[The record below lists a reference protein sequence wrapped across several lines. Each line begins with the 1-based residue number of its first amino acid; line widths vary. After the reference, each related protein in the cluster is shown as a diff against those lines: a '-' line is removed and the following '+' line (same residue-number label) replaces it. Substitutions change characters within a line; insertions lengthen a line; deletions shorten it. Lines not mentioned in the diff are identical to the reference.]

1 MNVHEK
7 VLLISGTGG
16 AYTIR
21 GKDLEKSLFDPRIRE
36 DIIKSHYTRDN
47 VRIIPENACFR
58 DDNGEIV
65 PVLRRNQSG
74 YPPLV
79 TRTLE
84 DILEKAGI
92 SYQSIPCDT
101 IWEDR
106 AFDHSTYKFVCCSTT
121 FMWSEKMIERAITW
135 IRNNVEF
142 EYLIVGGH
150 YSSIKY
156 EQMLNTYD
164 DIDYIIVGDGEKA
177 LPMLIKH
184 LDETGNDNVDDIPN
198 LAYIRSGVLKRSP
211 MHYVDM
217 RTLPKV
223 SYSGHYDRLS
233 YETVRGCAFGCKFC
247 TWDAGIKCFRYKD
260 ADTILRDVEEYIK
273 ENGISRIEIND
284 STFFFPFS
292 RIEPVIEGFTRM
304 GVHWKAHCR
313 ADVPWTD
320 SLVEKLGESN
330 CDILQIGFESMTN
343 RVLKNMNKGT
353 TAEMNRFTNK
363 MLSRTRIDTV
373 ASFIIGFPDESPE
386 EFQNTWN
393 YLLNE
398 FQGHFYL
405 FVFEMEDKSL
415 SLWQERDKYGLELYE
430 DKEDCLHGGANW
442 KHNGM
447 TSDEAFKIR
456 EKVLKSVR
464 INNSNAIYKSWQSP
478 YEWPFITN
486 RDRESNIKIERLIDN
501 LIYLVQDRREE
512 EIDSAVDEIRT
523 ALQEYG
529 IWFCERD

>member
-1 MNVHEK
+1 MNEHEK

-21 GKDLEKSLFDPRIRE
+21 GKDLENSLFDKN
-36 DIIKSHYTRDN
+36 IKDDLINSHYIRN
-47 VRIIPENACFR
+47 GVRIIPENAFFK
-58 DDNGEIV
+58 DDEGNIT
-65 PVLRRNQSG
+65 PLLRRNQSG

-84 DILEKAGI
+84 DILEKALI
-92 SYQSIPCDT
+92 SYRSIPCDT
-101 IWEDR
+101 IWEDLE
-106 AFDHSTYKFVCCSTT
+106 FEHSRYKFVCCSTT
-121 FMWSEKMIERAITW
+121 FMWSEKMIDRAINW
-135 IRNNVEF
+135 IRENVDF
-142 EYLIVGGH
+142 EYLILGGH

-156 EQMLNTYD
+156 KLMLETYD
-164 DIDYIIVGDGEKA
+164 DIDYIIVGDGEIA
-177 LPMLIKH
+177 LPKLIKH
-184 LDETGNDNVDDIPN
+184 LDEHKSDPLDDIPN
-198 LAYIRSGVLKRSP
+198 LAYMENGSLIRTKA
-211 MHYVDM
+211 HYVDM
-217 RTLPKV
+217 NTLPKV

-247 TWDAGIKCFRYKD
+247 TWDAGIKCFRFKEVD
-260 ADTILRDVEEYIK
+260 RILKDVEEYIN
-273 ENGISRIEIND
+273 ENGIKRIEIND

-292 RIEPVIEGFTRM
+292 RIEAIVDGFTRL
-304 GVHWKAHCR
+304 GIHWKAHCR

-320 SLVEKLGESN
+320 ELIEKLGKSN
-330 CDILQIGFESMTN
+330 CDILQIGFESMTD
-343 RVLKNMNKGT
+343 RILKNMNKGT

-363 MLSRTRIDTV
+363 MLSKTRVDTV
-373 ASFIIGFPDESPE
+373 VSFIIGFPDESPE

-415 SLWQERDKYGLELYE
+415 SLWQERDKYGFELYE

-456 EKVLKSVR
+456 EEVLKSVR
-464 INNSNAIYKSWQSP
+464 RNNSNAIYKSWQSP
-478 YEWPFITN
+478 YEWPFVTN
-486 RDRESNIKIERLIDN
+486 QDRESNIRIERLIDN
-501 LIYLVQDRREE
+501 LIYLVQDKSEE
-512 EIDSAVDEIRT
+512 EIDSAIDDICDQLEKLGV
-523 ALQEYG
+523 
-529 IWFCERD
+529 WFREHD